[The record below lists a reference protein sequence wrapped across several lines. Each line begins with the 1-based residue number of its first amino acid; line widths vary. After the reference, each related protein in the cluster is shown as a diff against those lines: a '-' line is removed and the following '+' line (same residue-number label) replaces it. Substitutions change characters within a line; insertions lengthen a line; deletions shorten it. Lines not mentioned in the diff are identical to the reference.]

1 VPWSETARWA
11 PGLAYQEIHMKRS
24 VVEVDRLLQEL
35 LPPLQLT
42 DEAVVAAVVDVLGQ
56 IAGGIAEVIEG
67 SESAEQAFSWLA
79 ERDVARQLYQAA
91 GVFGSTRRMLE
102 LRAAA
107 ARVR

>member
-1 VPWSETARWA
+1 MCHGRETARWA

-56 IAGGIAEVIEG
+56 RELMANQRLCQACGTRENLYHFVAYCRRCIARTAKET
-67 SESAEQAFSWLA
+67 
-79 ERDVARQLYQAA
+79 ER
-91 GVFGSTRRMLE
+91 
-102 LRAAA
+102 
-107 ARVR
+107 